1 MSIETWK
8 EEFYPVPADDRR
20 AKRSHTAA
28 VNHSLKKWRGLT
40 KESLEKH
47 GLQKISGSDCI
58 TPILGGEHMPIAGA
72 TCALCLMEDDRTC
85 LNNSTSEKFCR
96 QCPLFRTLGRQCDQD
111 NLLDVSEEPSPYS
124 NFIVRDDP
132 LPMIK
137 ALEKTKKK
145 LRAGV
150 LRMDLPYYMSSL
162 SGSLFT
168 GKKKINEKSF

>member
-1 MSIETWK
+1 MSLETWK

-40 KESLEKH
+40 KENLEKH
-47 GLQKISGSDCI
+47 GLTKESGHLIIPINGGGCI
-58 TPILGGEHMPIAGA
+58 TISGA
-72 TCALCLMEDDRTC
+72 TCALCCMEYERTAYPMSD
-85 LNNSTSEKFCR
+85 LEKFCR
-96 QCPLFRTLGRQCDQD
+96 RCPLFRALGRKCDGP
-111 NLLDVSEEPSPYS
+111 LLVSEEPSPYS
-124 NFIVRDDP
+124 EFLSKDDP

-150 LRMDLPYYMSSL
+150 LRMDLPYKEWEKL
-162 SGSLFT
+162 
-168 GKKKINEKSF
+168 KK

>member
-1 MSIETWK
+1 MSLETWK
-8 EEFYPVPADDRR
+8 EEFYPVPADDKR

-40 KESLEKH
+40 KENLEKH
-47 GLQKISGSDCI
+47 GLIKVSLSDSIAPINGGGCI
-58 TPILGGEHMPIAGA
+58 TISGA
-72 TCALCLMEDDRTC
+72 TCALCCMEDERTC

-111 NLLDVSEEPSPYS
+111 NLLDVSEEPGPYIK
-124 NFIVRDDP
+124 FIIKDDP
-132 LPMIK
+132 QPMIE

-150 LRMDLPYYMSSL
+150 LRMDLPYKEWEKL
-162 SGSLFT
+162 
-168 GKKKINEKSF
+168 KK

>member
-8 EEFYPVPADDRR
+8 EEFYTVPADDRR

-40 KESLEKH
+40 KENLEKH
-47 GLQKISGSDCI
+47 GLIKKSMTSVIIPINGGGYIS
-58 TPILGGEHMPIAGA
+58 TAGT
-72 TCALCLMEDDRTC
+72 TCALCCMEDDRTC
-85 LNNSTSEKFCR
+85 LNNSTNEKFCR
-96 QCPLFRTLGRQCDQD
+96 RCPLFRTLGKQCNQENFFDI
-111 NLLDVSEEPSPYS
+111 SEEPSPYS
-124 NFIVRDDP
+124 EFLSKDDP

-150 LRMDLPYYMSSL
+150 LRMDLPYNEFLKWKPVY
-162 SGSLFT
+162 
-168 GKKKINEKSF
+168 GKEKNK

>member
-1 MSIETWK
+1 MSLETWK
-8 EEFYPVPADDRR
+8 EEFYPVPADDKR

-40 KESLEKH
+40 KENLEKH
-47 GLQKISGSDCI
+47 GLQKESTVIIPINGGGCISI
-58 TPILGGEHMPIAGA
+58 VGA
-72 TCALCLMEDDRTC
+72 TCALCCMEYDRTC

-111 NLLDVSEEPSPYS
+111 NLLDVSEEPGPYIK
-124 NFIVRDDP
+124 FIIKDDP
-132 LPMIK
+132 QPMIE

-150 LRMDLPYYMSSL
+150 LRMDLPYKEW
-162 SGSLFT
+162 
-168 GKKKINEKSF
+168 GKLKK